1 MITGLNLNEV
11 FDYTIEGDKESPTVW
26 KLGVIRSDLFALLT
40 GEEGDSIKKAYKYLQ
55 VSLRGWDN
63 FSAPFRSEEGLLFG
77 EKMQFV
83 PMDILGQIP
92 LWAVNKLA
100 QKIIEINQISET
112 ERKN

>member
-11 FDYTIEGDKESPTVW
+11 FDYTIEGDTESPTVW
-26 KLGVIRSDLFALLT
+26 KLGVIRSDLFAMLT
-40 GEEGDSIKKAYKYLQ
+40 GEEGDSIQKAYKYLQ
-55 VSLRGWDN
+55 VSLKGWEN
-63 FSAPFRSEEGLLFG
+63 FSAPFSSQEGSLFG

-83 PMDILGQIP
+83 PMEVLGQIP

-100 QKIIEINQISET
+100 KKIIEINQVSEK